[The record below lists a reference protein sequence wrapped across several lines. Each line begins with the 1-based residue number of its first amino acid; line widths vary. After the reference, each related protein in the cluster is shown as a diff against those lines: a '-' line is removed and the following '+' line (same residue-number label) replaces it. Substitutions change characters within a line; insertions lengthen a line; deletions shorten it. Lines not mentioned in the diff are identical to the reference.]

1 MPTQTISIDE
11 ELLAI
16 LKEKAT
22 ANERSLSKEISFR
35 LKQSLKEEESS
46 NNSAGNDGVRMT

>member
-11 ELLAI
+11 DLLAI
-16 LKEKAT
+16 LKERAS

-35 LKQSLKEEESS
+35 LKLSLREEELS
-46 NNSAGNDGVRMT
+46 NNSEGNEGVRMT